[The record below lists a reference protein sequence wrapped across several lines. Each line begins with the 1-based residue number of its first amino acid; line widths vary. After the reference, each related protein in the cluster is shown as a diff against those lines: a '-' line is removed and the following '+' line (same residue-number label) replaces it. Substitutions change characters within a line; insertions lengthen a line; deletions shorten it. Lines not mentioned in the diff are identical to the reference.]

1 MGRRDLGGKIDVGG
15 LVNFVGS
22 GTAKLVDDESELRR
36 GRKEEAFKGRD
47 NVRSEPI
54 GYGLLS
60 QGSQQRHQRCQRYIY
75 VIK

>member
-36 GRKEEAFKGRD
+36 GRKKRLREETM
-47 NVRSEPI
+47 
-54 GYGLLS
+54 
-60 QGSQQRHQRCQRYIY
+60 
-75 VIK
+75 